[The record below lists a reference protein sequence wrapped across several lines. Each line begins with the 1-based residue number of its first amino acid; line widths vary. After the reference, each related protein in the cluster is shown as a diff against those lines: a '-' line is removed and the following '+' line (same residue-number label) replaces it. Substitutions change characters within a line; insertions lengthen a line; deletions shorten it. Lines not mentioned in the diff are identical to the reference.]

1 MIERD
6 LIFFRG
12 DLDMDGEG
20 FLWDWEESLEF
31 IREGVDAE
39 RLVSILVSFAN
50 KFGLSGNI
58 WHQWLAYALMMHE
71 NPYTLSSERRAVES
85 DSTMLQLAKRDFAIF
100 MDYMRADIG
109 AIGSSDDREILSLFR
124 DYRPPYKNAAS
135 SRSGSSSSRSNSRGG
150 SGNRNSGGSRRSSA
164 ATANKKFMQS
174 PIAMACYVFA
184 ALMMI
189 YACYQAGSTI
199 DQINQYYMSMGT
211 QARPIEYILYVP
223 QAMLGSLVNAF
234 IFFMGGYILNA
245 VRKLDPKNYKSEA
258 EIKKEKAA
266 KEAKKAEKEAAK
278 AAVKEPAKT
287 AKESFEE
294 SLEAELKKSEDKAGN

>member
-1 MIERD
+1 MAENKTN
-6 LIFFRG
+6 
-12 DLDMDGEG
+12 EVK
-20 FLWDWEESLEF
+20 EVNEANAAATPVKSESKPKK
-31 IREGVDAE
+31 
-39 RLVSILVSFAN
+39 S
-50 KFGLSGNI
+50 
-58 WHQWLAYALMMHE
+58 
-71 NPYTLSSERRAVES
+71 TSSKK
-85 DSTMLQLAKRDFAIF
+85 T
-100 MDYMRADIG
+100 
-109 AIGSSDDREILSLFR
+109 GSKSSSNSRSAASNR
-124 DYRPPYKNAAS
+124 TAAS
-135 SRSGSSSSRSNSRGG
+135 SRSGSGSRSSSSRSNSRGG

-174 PIAMACYVFA
+174 PIAIACYVFA
-184 ALMMI
+184 ALMLV

-245 VRKLDPKNYKSEA
+245 VRKLDPKNYKSET

-287 AKESFEE
+287 TKESFEE
-294 SLEAELKKSEDKAGN
+294 SLEAELKKSEDKADN

>member
-1 MIERD
+1 MAENKTN
-6 LIFFRG
+6 
-12 DLDMDGEG
+12 EVK
-20 FLWDWEESLEF
+20 EVNEANAAATPVKSESKPKK
-31 IREGVDAE
+31 
-39 RLVSILVSFAN
+39 S
-50 KFGLSGNI
+50 
-58 WHQWLAYALMMHE
+58 
-71 NPYTLSSERRAVES
+71 TSSKK
-85 DSTMLQLAKRDFAIF
+85 T
-100 MDYMRADIG
+100 
-109 AIGSSDDREILSLFR
+109 GSKSSSNSRSAASNR
-124 DYRPPYKNAAS
+124 TAAS

>member
-1 MIERD
+1 MAENKTN
-6 LIFFRG
+6 
-12 DLDMDGEG
+12 EVK
-20 FLWDWEESLEF
+20 EVNEANAAATPVKSESKPKK
-31 IREGVDAE
+31 
-39 RLVSILVSFAN
+39 S
-50 KFGLSGNI
+50 
-58 WHQWLAYALMMHE
+58 
-71 NPYTLSSERRAVES
+71 TSSKK
-85 DSTMLQLAKRDFAIF
+85 T
-100 MDYMRADIG
+100 
-109 AIGSSDDREILSLFR
+109 GSKSSSNSRSAASNR
-124 DYRPPYKNAAS
+124 TAAS
-135 SRSGSSSSRSNSRGG
+135 SRSVSRNSSSRSNSRGG

-174 PIAMACYVFA
+174 PIAIACYVFA
-184 ALMMI
+184 ALMLV

-287 AKESFEE
+287 TKESFEE

>member
-1 MIERD
+1 MAENKTN
-6 LIFFRG
+6 
-12 DLDMDGEG
+12 EVK
-20 FLWDWEESLEF
+20 EVNEANAAATPVKSESKPKK
-31 IREGVDAE
+31 
-39 RLVSILVSFAN
+39 S
-50 KFGLSGNI
+50 
-58 WHQWLAYALMMHE
+58 
-71 NPYTLSSERRAVES
+71 TSSKK
-85 DSTMLQLAKRDFAIF
+85 T
-100 MDYMRADIG
+100 
-109 AIGSSDDREILSLFR
+109 GSKSSSNSRSAASNR
-124 DYRPPYKNAAS
+124 TAAS
-135 SRSGSSSSRSNSRGG
+135 SRSGSRSSSRSNNRGG

-174 PIAMACYVFA
+174 PIAIVCYVFA

>member
-1 MIERD
+1 MAENKTN
-6 LIFFRG
+6 
-12 DLDMDGEG
+12 EVK
-20 FLWDWEESLEF
+20 EVNEANAAATPVKSESKPKK
-31 IREGVDAE
+31 
-39 RLVSILVSFAN
+39 S
-50 KFGLSGNI
+50 
-58 WHQWLAYALMMHE
+58 
-71 NPYTLSSERRAVES
+71 TSSKK
-85 DSTMLQLAKRDFAIF
+85 T
-100 MDYMRADIG
+100 
-109 AIGSSDDREILSLFR
+109 GSKSSSNSRSAASNR
-124 DYRPPYKNAAS
+124 TAAS
-135 SRSGSSSSRSNSRGG
+135 SRSGSRNSSSRSNSRGG

-174 PIAMACYVFA
+174 PIAIACYVFA
-184 ALMMI
+184 ALMLV

-199 DQINQYYMSMGT
+199 DQINQYYLSMGT